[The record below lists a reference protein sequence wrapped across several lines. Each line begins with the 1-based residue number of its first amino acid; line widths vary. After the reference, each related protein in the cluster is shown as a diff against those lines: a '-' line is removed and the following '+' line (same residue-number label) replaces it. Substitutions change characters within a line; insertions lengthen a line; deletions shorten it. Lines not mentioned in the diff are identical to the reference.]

1 LDISTVR
8 FGGEFDLE
16 ITHPQTG
23 DKTDIVFTL
32 VGGDSK
38 EYRAGEIEQ
47 YRLAAQTED
56 KEPEDFAHIPYIH
69 CIKGWKGIEK
79 GKEPVE
85 FTPEAA
91 AEIFLDEGWSWMYN
105 RVIGAVLN
113 RGNFSQPPKKS

>member
-1 LDISTVR
+1 MDISTLR

-23 DKTDIVFTL
+23 EKTDIVFTL

-47 YRLAAQTED
+47 YRRAAQEG
-56 KEPEDFAHIPYIH
+56 KSPEEFAHLPFIA

-79 GKEPVE
+79 GKDSIE
-85 FTPEAA
+85 FTPDAA
-91 AEIFLDEGWSWMYN
+91 AEILLDEHWSWLYN
-105 RVIGAVLN
+105 RVISAVLN